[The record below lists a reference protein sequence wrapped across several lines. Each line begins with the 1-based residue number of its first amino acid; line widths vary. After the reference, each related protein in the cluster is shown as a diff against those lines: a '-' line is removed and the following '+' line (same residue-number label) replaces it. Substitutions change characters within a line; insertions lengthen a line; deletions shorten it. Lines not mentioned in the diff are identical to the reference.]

1 MKRCK
6 SLIPL
11 AVMAVAIIFVGV
23 LHSDATLAYGE
34 GEGATYVG
42 NKSCKKCHIKQHKSW
57 ATTKMAQTF
66 EGLKPGERT
75 EKKIEAKLDPAK
87 DYTTDTTCL
96 KCHVVGFG
104 TETGYKVPP
113 PGDKKAQR
121 RAKKLLGVGCES
133 CHGPG
138 SEYSKLH
145 KEIQDSKR
153 KYKLEEMYAAGMVKI
168 GPEVCAKCH
177 NSESPFVG
185 DDYLFEYEKRK
196 EEGTHKR
203 FPLQYRGE

>member
-1 MKRCK
+1 MKRYK
-6 SLIPL
+6 SSLPL
-11 AVMAVAIIFVGV
+11 AAVAVAVVFVVV
-23 LHSDATLAYGE
+23 LYSDATLAYGE

-42 NKSCKKCHIKQHKSW
+42 NKACKKCHIKQHKSW

-66 EGLKPGERT
+66 EVLKPGERT
-75 EKKIEAKLDPAK
+75 EKKLEAKLDPAK
-87 DYTTDTTCL
+87 DYTMDATCL
-96 KCHVVGFG
+96 KCHVVGFA
-104 TETGYKVPP
+104 TESGYIIPP
-113 PGDKKAQR
+113 ADDKKAQR

-153 KYKLEEMYAAGMVKI
+153 KYKLEEMYAAGMTKI
-168 GPEVCAKCH
+168 GPEVCAECH
-177 NSESPFVG
+177 DTESPFVG
-185 DDYLFEYEKRK
+185 DDYVFDYEKRK
-196 EEGTHKR
+196 EEGTHEH